1 MRKTISAVFASQR
14 FSSDTRDTWVKQLF
28 VATQR
33 RNDFFCNLLFI
44 RLMRNNKKVKEKM
57 TNVATA
63 QKKDA
68 ASMNSILRQ
77 NLERSLSIDTPRH
90 PQLGVFSF

>member
-14 FSSDTRDTWVKQLF
+14 FSSDTRDILEKQSF

-33 RNDFFCNLLFI
+33 RNNGLRNLLSDQI
-44 RLMRNNKKVKEKM
+44 DEKMKKVEKKM

-68 ASMNSILRQ
+68 APMNSILRQ
-77 NLERSLSIDTPRH
+77 NLE
-90 PQLGVFSF
+90 